1 MTMCALCKPKVLVKP
16 AVCEQLQ
23 TPGSDFSVVLFQS
36 LASLINITSF
46 NELMNVQ
53 TCEDHLWV

>member
-1 MTMCALCKPKVLVKP
+1 MCALCKPKVLVKP

-53 TCEDHLWV
+53 TCEDHL